1 MKRSIVIAL
10 LIGVMFGS
18 LALVGNVHYNTAK
31 GAALVTGIIGSDT
44 TWTKVNSPYN
54 LTGPVGILAGVTL
67 TIEAGVTVN
76 FAEFYLVVNGT
87 LNACGSGI
95 DQIYFISDKTSLF
108 WYNAKGIIVFSSVS
122 KSWNEQDKT
131 GSIIE
136 NAIISSTQQVP
147 TIYIEDTSP
156 KINNCTI
163 SNAGDQR
170 SIFVEG
176 GASIISNNT
185 ITSSNEGIS
194 VSTALFGENNA
205 SVSDNII
212 SNCKVGIEIY
222 GGTPTIERNLIMNNT
237 GDKMNGNGGIRIDY
251 TYIGTRPL
259 IRNNTII
266 KNSVGLNLLESPSP
280 IITFNNIYDNNEYSI
295 YLYSGSAADVN
306 ATYNWW
312 GTTDTQAINQT
323 IYDFKNDFNL
333 GRVTFVPFLT
343 EPNSAAPTVPDTY
356 SILIM
361 PLLMIA
367 TLVGVLFNKKKH
379 FIKKK

>member
-1 MKRSIVIAL
+1 VKRSTLIAM
-10 LIGVMFGS
+10 LIAIMICS
-18 LALVGNVHYNTAK
+18 LASVGNFHFGTVK
-31 GAALVTGIIGSDT
+31 GDTPVTGIISSDT
-44 TWTKVNSPYN
+44 TWTKANSPYN
-54 LTGPVGILAGVTL
+54 LTGPVGITAGVTL

-76 FAEFYLVVNGT
+76 FDEFYLVVNGT
-87 LNACGSGI
+87 LDARGSSI
-95 DQIYFISDKTSLF
+95 DKIYFISDKTSLF
-108 WYNAKGIIVFSSVS
+108 WFNAKGIIVFLGMS

-147 TIYIEDTSP
+147 TVYIEDTSP
-156 KINNCTI
+156 KINNCTV
-163 SNAGDQR
+163 SNAGNQR
-170 SIFVEG
+170 AIFVEG

-194 VSTALFGENNA
+194 ISSALFGESTAYVSNNT
-205 SVSDNII
+205 I

-222 GGTPTIERNLIMNNT
+222 GGSPIIERNLIINNT
-237 GDKMNGNGGIRIDY
+237 GNKISGNGGIRIDY
-251 TYIGTRPL
+251 AYTGTRPL
-259 IRNNTII
+259 IRNNTIT
-266 KNSVGLNLLESPSP
+266 KNSVGFNLLDSPSP

-312 GTTDTQAINQT
+312 GTNDTEAINQT
-323 IYDFKNDFNL
+323 IFDFKNDFNL

-343 EPNSAAPTVPDTY
+343 EPNSATPVIPDTY

-361 PLLMIA
+361 PLLIIA
-367 TLVGVLFNKKKH
+367 TLVGVLFHKKKH
-379 FIKKK
+379 HIK